1 MKKIVLE
8 TWIKAPMEL
17 VFNLARNISFHQE
30 SMRDSGEQAVLGV
43 TSGLI
48 GLGEEVTWEAK
59 HFGVKQRLSVKVT
72 QMETS
77 RFFRDEMIRGAFK
90 SMRHDHFFEQVS
102 GVTKMTD
109 YFWFEA
115 PLGILGKIAEILFL
129 ENYMRKLLLERN
141 LILKHEAESR
151 IENEK

>member
-8 TWIKAPMEL
+8 TWIKAPIER
-17 VFNLARNISFHQE
+17 VFDLARNISFHQE
-30 SMRDSGEQAVLGV
+30 SMKDSGERAVLGV

-59 HFGVKQRLSVKVT
+59 HFGVRQRLSVKIT
-72 QMETS
+72 QMEAP

-90 SMRHDHFFEQVS
+90 SMRHDHLFEEVS

-115 PLGILGKIAEILFL
+115 PLGLLGKIAESIFL
-129 ENYMRKLLLERN
+129 ENYMRKLLLKRN
-141 LILKHEAESR
+141 LVLKCEAESL
-151 IENEK
+151 N